1 MADTVFVSVYPALRR
16 ILVKDFCGG
25 MKGIY
30 NANVGKILAL
40 LMLREQNDL
49 PEEIAQL
56 GLEPGLCTLNPL
68 NFQLT

>member
-1 MADTVFVSVYPALRR
+1 VNNVRPSLADTVFVSVYPALRR

-40 LMLREQNDL
+40 FSRD
-49 PEEIAQL
+49 I
-56 GLEPGLCTLNPL
+56 
-68 NFQLT
+68 